1 MPPPSGAAVFQGNN
15 ISRQFR
21 LCAVTAHWLYGS
33 TLGVYFPGKE
43 KDSCSKA
50 LEGTPWWSECKVG
63 RSTPPPSK
71 HLSAAVAVSGG
82 GKIKAFLFHVELM
95 GFTETPLLGIAVD
108 VG

>member
-1 MPPPSGAAVFQGNN
+1 M
-15 ISRQFR
+15 
-21 LCAVTAHWLYGS
+21 
-33 TLGVYFPGKE
+33 
-43 KDSCSKA
+43 
-50 LEGTPWWSECKVG
+50 G

>member
-1 MPPPSGAAVFQGNN
+1 MEALLEFTSQARRRIAVRRHLKERLGGLSVKWGGPP
-15 ISRQFR
+15 
-21 LCAVTAHWLYGS
+21 
-33 TLGVYFPGKE
+33 
-43 KDSCSKA
+43 
-50 LEGTPWWSECKVG
+50 
-63 RSTPPPSK
+63 PPPSK